1 MSADAPAG
9 LGRKPAAA
17 ARVREPVLPNGE
29 FPFSQANFRV
39 ISGIM
44 MAEAGISLG
53 EGKANLV
60 YSRLA
65 KRLRRLGLA
74 DFDSYCRLVE
84 APDGEAE
91 RQAMIAALTTNVTR
105 FFREPHHFEH
115 LQHRIL
121 PDLIARAKHGQRI
134 RLWSAACSS
143 GQEPY
148 SIGLTLL
155 SVMPDAAQF
164 DIRVLATDL
173 DPNVLAAAQAGVY
186 EASLLEPVP
195 AALRSRW
202 FVKAEVDEPDR
213 LRVHETLRSL
223 ITFKKLNLIGAWPM
237 RGTFQAIFCRNVVI
251 YFENHTQETIWS
263 RMLPLLDPQGALYIG
278 HSERVTGKAEA
289 GLTSDGITIYRPVA
303 GRGGRT

>member
-1 MSADAPAG
+1 
-9 LGRKPAAA
+9 
-17 ARVREPVLPNGE
+17 
-29 FPFSQANFRV
+29 
-39 ISGIM
+39 
-44 MAEAGISLG
+44 
-53 EGKANLV
+53 
-60 YSRLA
+60 
-65 KRLRRLGLA
+65 
-74 DFDSYCRLVE
+74 
-84 APDGEAE
+84 
-91 RQAMIAALTTNVTR
+91 
-105 FFREPHHFEH
+105 
-115 LQHRIL
+115 
-121 PDLIARAKHGQRI
+121 
-134 RLWSAACSS
+134 
-143 GQEPY
+143 
-148 SIGLTLL
+148 
-155 SVMPDAAQF
+155 MPDAAQF

-213 LRVHETLRSL
+213 FRVHETLRSL